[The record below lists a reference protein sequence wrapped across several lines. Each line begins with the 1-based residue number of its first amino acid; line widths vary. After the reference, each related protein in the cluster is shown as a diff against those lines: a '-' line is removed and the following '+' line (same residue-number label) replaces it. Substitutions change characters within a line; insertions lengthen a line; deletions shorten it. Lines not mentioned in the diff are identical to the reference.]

1 VRRLVSALGP
11 GDLGDREARDRVV
24 RALVD
29 HLSTSRVPWTGPA
42 AVVRVDA
49 ELPEGSRDTWTVR
62 FGPAGVVLVDAD
74 PQVVVRLPL
83 EAAVELASGTA
94 DGALLYLSGVLDVV
108 GDETAL
114 LEIGTRL
121 PTASGRP
128 LIDPAALDP
137 QAVSEAIAD
146 SRTEHLAAVMSGGF
160 RALVLS
166 EVFRRLPEFVIAE
179 KAERVRVGIG
189 FEIGGR
195 PDGEVD
201 RYVVRI
207 TDGVCTVIADAA
219 EDEPVDATVLLEGHE
234 FLRLVLG
241 HLNPVR
247 GVVSGQLRVRGQ
259 VIKALGFNSV
269 MRRPGSPQAVDGVL
283 AR

>member
-1 VRRLVSALGP
+1 MRKLVLALGA
-11 GDLGDREARDRVV
+11 GDLGDPEDRDRAV

-29 HLSTSRVPWTGPA
+29 HLSTSEVPWTGPA
-42 AVVRVDA
+42 GVVRVDA
-49 ELPEGSRDTWTVR
+49 ELPEGGRDTWTVR
-62 FGPAGVVLVDAD
+62 FGPAGVTLVDAD
-74 PQVVVRLPL
+74 PQVVVRLSL
-83 EAAVELASGTA
+83 AAAMELVSGSA
-94 DGALLYLSGVLDVV
+94 DAALLYLSGVLDVV
-108 GDETAL
+108 GDESAL

-121 PTASGRP
+121 PTATGRP

-137 QAVSEAIAD
+137 QAVSDAIVD
-146 SRTEHLAAVMSGGF
+146 TRTEHLAAVMSGGF
-160 RALVLS
+160 RELVLS

-195 PDGEVD
+195 RDGQVD

-207 TDGVCTVIADAA
+207 VDGLCTVIADAA
-219 EDEPVDATVLLEGHE
+219 EDEAVDATILLEGHE

-269 MRRPGSPQAVDGVL
+269 MRRPGSPQSGAGVL
-283 AR
+283 AP